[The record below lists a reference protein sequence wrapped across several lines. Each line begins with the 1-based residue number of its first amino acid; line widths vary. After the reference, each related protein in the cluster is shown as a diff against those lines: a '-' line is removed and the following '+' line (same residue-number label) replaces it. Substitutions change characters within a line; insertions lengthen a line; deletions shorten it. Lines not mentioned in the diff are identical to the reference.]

1 MADVTGAG
9 SSSTGNVV
17 AGLVKA
23 PTGIGGFDE
32 IAFGGVPRGWATL
45 VTGAAGVGVGV
56 GKTLFGLEFPVRGA
70 REFGEPGVLLSF
82 EESGAELATNVA
94 SLGFDLP
101 GMERDGRLEVDSFR
115 VDAAMVIA
123 TGAFDLEGVFLRLGL
138 ALDQVRVGQRDDRPL
153 GPCHP
158 PGNPR

>member
-1 MADVTGAG
+1 M
-9 SSSTGNVV
+9 
-17 AGLVKA
+17 
-23 PTGIGGFDE
+23 
-32 IAFGGVPRGWATL
+32 
-45 VTGAAGVGVGV
+45 
-56 GKTLFGLEFPVRGA
+56 GKTLFGLEFMVRGA
-70 REFGEPGVLLSF
+70 WEFGEPGVLLSF

-101 GMERDGRLEVDSFR
+101 GMERDGPLVVDSFR

-138 ALDQVRVGQRDDRPL
+138 ALEQVGVKSWCWTPSWCCHRVGQRGDRPL